1 MNKDNFQSQ
10 ESGYKINNINK
21 NKEKSVERNMD
32 KMKKIYESII
42 NDVNLKKHINLN
54 RDDRIKFIQNYP
66 YDNLPHNET
75 FVFSNICMFN
85 DLSCV
90 NGYININDNL
100 KVIDFNGNYKLN
112 EKINLSQRCLL
123 PENLFYQKYDYQN
136 PISLLDKKLLNEY
149 LLQ

>member
-1 MNKDNFQSQ
+1 MDQQAKNKDNEF
-10 ESGYKINNINK
+10 KNDNNN
-21 NKEKSVERNMD
+21 ELNMD
-32 KMKKIYESII
+32 KMKRIYESI
-42 NDVNLKKHINLN
+42 KKDNKIKNHININ

-75 FVFSNICMFN
+75 FVFNNICMFN

-90 NGYININDNL
+90 NGYVTINDNL

-123 PENLFYQKYDYQN
+123 PENLFYQKYNYKN
-136 PISLLDKKLLNEY
+136 PITPLHKNLLDDY
-149 LLQ
+149 LLK

>member
-1 MNKDNFQSQ
+1 MDQQAKNKDNEF
-10 ESGYKINNINK
+10 KNDNNN
-21 NKEKSVERNMD
+21 ELNMD
-32 KMKKIYESII
+32 KMKRIYESI
-42 NDVNLKKHINLN
+42 KKDNKIKNHININ

-75 FVFSNICMFN
+75 FVFNNICMFN

-90 NGYININDNL
+90 NGYVTINDNL

-123 PENLFYQKYDYQN
+123 PENLFYQKYNYKN
-136 PISLLDKKLLNEY
+136 PITPLDKNLLDDY
-149 LLQ
+149 LLK

>member
-1 MNKDNFQSQ
+1 MEEKFINKD
-10 ESGYKINNINK
+10 SGIKINNN
-21 NKEKSVERNMD
+21 NNNESSDERNMT

-42 NDVNLKKHINLN
+42 KDNRLKNHINMN

-75 FVFSNICMFN
+75 FVFNNICMFN

-90 NGYININDNL
+90 NGYVNINDNL

-123 PENLFYQKYDYQN
+123 PENLFYQKYNYQN
-136 PISLLDKKLLNEY
+136 PINPLDKKLLDDY
-149 LLQ
+149 LLK

>member
-1 MNKDNFQSQ
+1 MDQQAKNKDNEF
-10 ESGYKINNINK
+10 KNDNNN
-21 NKEKSVERNMD
+21 ELNMD
-32 KMKKIYESII
+32 KMKRIYESIKIDNKI
-42 NDVNLKKHINLN
+42 NKHINKN

-75 FVFSNICMFN
+75 FVFNNICMFN

-90 NGYININDNL
+90 NGYVTINDNL

-123 PENLFYQKYDYQN
+123 PENLFYQKYNYKN
-136 PISLLDKKLLNEY
+136 PITPLDKNLLDDY
-149 LLQ
+149 LLK

>member
-1 MNKDNFQSQ
+1 MH
-10 ESGYKINNINK
+10 
-21 NKEKSVERNMD
+21 
-32 KMKKIYESII
+32 KMKRIYESIKI
-42 NDVNLKKHINLN
+42 DNKIKKHINMN

-75 FVFSNICMFN
+75 FVFNNICMFN

-90 NGYININDNL
+90 NGYVTINDNL

-123 PENLFYQKYDYQN
+123 PENLFYQKYNYKN
-136 PISLLDKKLLNEY
+136 PITPLDKNLLDDY
-149 LLQ
+149 LLK